1 MNAIYR
7 ILKFPK
13 EVRLDI
19 DANWLVMG
27 VLCLGMIPNVLAGYS
42 MYLLFLLAPLLFKTN
57 YDLRSVVVL
66 LFGFLY
72 TFAIV
77 YRNEEMFMAM
87 KGWLEGQKCPL
98 RRAGEE

>member
-77 YRNEEMFMAM
+77 YRNEEMFMA
-87 KGWLEGQKCPL
+87 KYVFLLIYPIIIFQ
-98 RRAGEE
+98 